1 MKITALPRFSIQC
14 ARGARKRRFGGGLAA
29 RLLCGIIMRVCSRCA
44 GRALLHQNRERSCD
58 RPLYQALYRKWRPQ
72 TFADVI
78 GQQHV
83 TDTLRAQLKSG
94 RLSHAYL
101 FTGTRGTGKTTCA
114 KILARA
120 VNCEHPVNGDPCNE
134 CAACRGI
141 LDGSVLDV
149 TEIDAASNNGV
160 DNIRDLR
167 DETRYT
173 PAQVKKRVF
182 IIDEVHM
189 LSIGAFNALL
199 KTLEEPPEHVLF
211 ILATTELHKVPA
223 TILSRC
229 QRFDFRR
236 IGAEDIARRLLQ
248 VADGEGIQLTEGAAR
263 LIARLADGAMRD
275 ALSMLDR
282 AAAAGAVDEQTVT
295 AALGVL
301 GQDDGVR
308 LAEALKAGDLA
319 AAVGLLDEYYNEGRD
334 LAAVYDQLLGLIRDA
349 LLVKTSKTDVS
360 ALISPAYSVKTLQK
374 LCDGL
379 ASSTLIAWSR
389 VIGEALDR
397 MRSAAN
403 RRVEAEL
410 CAVRLCSLG
419 AEDYDTLGGR
429 VEALE
434 EKLKNG
440 VPVQVVQ
447 GAAPARGTDAPP
459 PPGDADAPPPPD
471 DSDAP
476 PWLEEEQAQAAP
488 APAAVPAAP
497 AADYRDWPLW
507 PRLLEALAG
516 KINIGAHTNLKLS
529 ARGVEED
536 GALVILCEDKM
547 TAILAAKEPTLKVI
561 REQAAALAGGPV
573 KVKVREAGD
582 EPVRAK
588 NNKVDELI
596 GRAKAFDIQVKEL

>member
-1 MKITALPRFSIQC
+1 M
-14 ARGARKRRFGGGLAA
+14 
-29 RLLCGIIMRVCSRCA
+29 
-44 GRALLHQNRERSCD
+44 
-58 RPLYQALYRKWRPQ
+58 YQALYRKWRPQ

-78 GQQHV
+78 GQQHI
-83 TDTLRAQLKSG
+83 TDTLRAQLQSG

-236 IGAEDIARRLLQ
+236 IGAEDIARRLLD
-248 VADGEGIQLTEGAAR
+248 VAAGEGIELTEGAAR

-282 AAAAGAVDEQTVT
+282 AAAAGAVDEQAVT

-301 GQDDGVR
+301 GQDDGIR
-308 LAEALKAGDLA
+308 LAEHLKTGDLA
-319 AAVGLLDEYYNEGRD
+319 AAVALIDDYYNAGRD
-334 LAAVYDQLLGLIRDA
+334 LAAVYDQMLGLIRDA

-360 ALISPAYSVKTLQK
+360 ALISPAYSVKSLQK

-419 AEDYDTLGGR
+419 AEQYDSLGGR

-434 EKLKNG
+434 EKLKHG
-440 VPVQVVQ
+440 VPVA
-447 GAAPARGTDAPP
+447 AAPAQTVARQAEDMPP
-459 PPGDADAPPPPD
+459 PPGDEDAPPPPD
-471 DSDAP
+471 DRDAP
-476 PWLEEEQAQAAP
+476 GWLADEASAQAAP
-488 APAAVPAAP
+488 KPKQPDKPAIAA
-497 AADYRDWPLW
+497 WPQW
-507 PRLLEALAG
+507 PQLLDALSG
-516 KINIGAHTNLKLS
+516 KINTGAYTNLKLS
-529 ARGVEED
+529 GKGVLED
-536 GALVILCEDKM
+536 GALVILCEDGITVM
-547 TAILAAKEPTLKVI
+547 LAKAEPTMKVI
-561 REQAAALAGGPV
+561 REQAAALAGAPI

-582 EPVRAK
+582 EPIEQK
-588 NNKVDELI
+588 NAAVDELI

>member
-1 MKITALPRFSIQC
+1 MKITALPRFSIEMALQAALC
-14 ARGARKRRFGGGLAA
+14 LERLEAGL
-29 RLLCGIIMRVCSRCA
+29 RPPLCGVYGPE
-44 GRALLHQNRERSCD
+44 GRKTGKGAVQEK
-58 RPLYQALYRKWRPQ
+58 LYQALYRKWRPQ

-78 GQQHV
+78 GQQHI
-83 TDTLRAQLKSG
+83 TDTLRAQLQSG

-236 IGAEDIARRLLQ
+236 IGAEDIARRLLD
-248 VADGEGIQLTEGAAR
+248 VAAGEGIQLTEGAAR

-295 AALGVL
+295 TALGVL

-319 AAVGLLDEYYNEGRD
+319 AAVGLLDEYYNAGRD
-334 LAAVYDQLLGLIRDA
+334 LASVYDQMLGLIRDA

-360 ALISPAYSVKTLQK
+360 GLISPAYSVKTLQK

-389 VIGEALDR
+389 VIGDALDR

-419 AEDYDTLGGR
+419 AENYDTLGGR

-447 GAAPARGTDAPP
+447 GAAVPARGTDAPP
-459 PPGDADAPPPPD
+459 PPGDEDAPPPPD

-476 PWLEEEQAQAAP
+476 PWLGEEQGQAAP
-488 APAAVPAAP
+488 VKQEPAAAAP
-497 AADYRDWPLW
+497 TQADWPHW
-507 PRLLEALAG
+507 AKLLEALTG
-516 KINIGAHTNLKLS
+516 KINTGAHTNLKLS

-536 GALVILCEDKM
+536 GGLVILCEDSI
-547 TAILAAKEPTLKVI
+547 TAMLAKAEPTMKVI
-561 REQAAALAGGPV
+561 REQAAALAGAPI

-582 EPVRAK
+582 EPVQKK
-588 NNKVDELI
+588 NTAVDELI

>member
-1 MKITALPRFSIQC
+1 MKITALPRFSIEIALQAALC
-14 ARGARKRRFGGGLAA
+14 LERLEAGL
-29 RLLCGIIMRVCSRCA
+29 RPPLCGVYGPE
-44 GRALLHQNRERSCD
+44 GRKTGKGAVQEK
-58 RPLYQALYRKWRPQ
+58 LYQALYRKWRPQ

-78 GQQHV
+78 GQQHI
-83 TDTLRAQLKSG
+83 TDTLRAQLQSG

-236 IGAEDIARRLLQ
+236 IGAEDIARRLLD
-248 VADGEGIQLTEGAAR
+248 VAAGEGIQLTEGAAR

-295 AALGVL
+295 TALGVL

-319 AAVGLLDEYYNEGRD
+319 AAVGLLDEYYNAGRD
-334 LAAVYDQLLGLIRDA
+334 LASVYDQMLGLIRDA

-360 ALISPAYSVKTLQK
+360 GLISPAYSVKTLQK

-389 VIGEALDR
+389 VIGDALDR

-419 AEDYDTLGGR
+419 AENYDTLGGR

-447 GAAPARGTDAPP
+447 GAAVPARGADAPP
-459 PPGDADAPPPPD
+459 PPGDEDAPPPPD

-476 PWLEEEQAQAAP
+476 PWLGEEQGQAVPVKQEPAAAAP
-488 APAAVPAAP
+488 TQA
-497 AADYRDWPLW
+497 DWPHW
-507 PRLLEALAG
+507 AKLLEALTG
-516 KINIGAHTNLKLS
+516 KINTGAHTNLKLS

-536 GALVILCEDKM
+536 GGLVILCEDSI
-547 TAILAAKEPTLKVI
+547 TAMLAKAEPTMKVI
-561 REQAAALAGGPV
+561 REQAAALAGAPI

-582 EPVRAK
+582 EPVQKK
-588 NNKVDELI
+588 NTAVDELI

>member
-1 MKITALPRFSIQC
+1 M
-14 ARGARKRRFGGGLAA
+14 
-29 RLLCGIIMRVCSRCA
+29 
-44 GRALLHQNRERSCD
+44 
-58 RPLYQALYRKWRPQ
+58 YQALYRKWRPQ

-78 GQQHV
+78 GQQHI
-83 TDTLRAQLKSG
+83 TDTLRAQLQSG

-173 PAQVKKRVF
+173 PAQVRKRVF

-236 IGAEDIARRLLQ
+236 IGAEDISRRLLD
-248 VADGEGIQLTEGAAR
+248 VAAGEGIALTEGAAR

-282 AAAAGAVDEQTVT
+282 AAAAGAVDEKTVT
-295 AALGVL
+295 AALGVM
-301 GQDDGVR
+301 GQDDGIR
-308 LAEALKAGDLA
+308 LAEHLKTGDLA
-319 AAVGLLDEYYNEGRD
+319 SE
-334 LAAVYDQLLGLIRDA
+334 YDQMLGLIRDA

-360 ALISPAYSVKTLQK
+360 ALISPAYSVKTLQA

-389 VIGEALDR
+389 IISDSLDH
-397 MRSAAN
+397 MRTAAN

-419 AEDYDTLGGR
+419 ADNYDTLGGR

-440 VPVQVVQ
+440 VPVQMVP
-447 GAAPARGTDAPP
+447 AAAAQQAGDVPPPPSDDDAPP
-459 PPGDADAPPPPD
+459 LPGDEDAPD
-471 DSDAP
+471 WAR
-476 PWLEEEQAQAAP
+476 EEDGT
-488 APAAVPAAP
+488 
-497 AADYRDWPLW
+497 ADTPKQEVTLW
-507 PRLLEALAG
+507 SQWQPLLEALTG
-516 KINIGAHTNLKLS
+516 KINIGAHTNIKLS
-529 ARGVEED
+529 AKGVLED
-536 GALVILCEDKM
+536 NALVILCEDKM
-547 TAILAAKEPTLKVI
+547 TAILAAKEPTISVI
-561 REQAAALAGGPV
+561 REQAAKLNGAPI
-573 KVKVREAGD
+573 KVKVREAG
-582 EPVRAK
+582 EELVVKK
-588 NNKVDELI
+588 NIAVDELI
-596 GRAKAFDIQVKEL
+596 DRAKSMDIQVKQL

>member
-1 MKITALPRFSIQC
+1 M
-14 ARGARKRRFGGGLAA
+14 
-29 RLLCGIIMRVCSRCA
+29 
-44 GRALLHQNRERSCD
+44 
-58 RPLYQALYRKWRPQ
+58 YQALYRKWRPQ

-459 PPGDADAPPPPD
+459 SPGDADAPPLPD

-488 APAAVPAAP
+488 VPAAAPAAP
-497 AADYRDWPLW
+497 AAAYKDWPLW

-536 GALVILCEDKM
+536 SALVILCEDKM
-547 TAILAAKEPTLKVI
+547 TAILAAKEPTLKVV

-582 EPVRAK
+582 EPARTK
-588 NNKVDELI
+588 NSKVDELI

>member
-1 MKITALPRFSIQC
+1 M
-14 ARGARKRRFGGGLAA
+14 
-29 RLLCGIIMRVCSRCA
+29 
-44 GRALLHQNRERSCD
+44 
-58 RPLYQALYRKWRPQ
+58 YQALYRKWRPLQ
-72 TFADVI
+72 FADVI
-78 GQQHV
+78 GQQHI
-83 TDTLRAQLKSG
+83 TDTLRAQLQSG

-120 VNCEHPVNGDPCNE
+120 VNCEHPVDGDPCN
-134 CAACRGI
+134 ACPSCLGI

-189 LSIGAFNALL
+189 LSTGAFNALL

-211 ILATTELHKVPA
+211 ILATTEIHKVPA

-236 IGAEDIARRLLQ
+236 IGAEDIARRLLDI
-248 VADGEGIQLTEGAAR
+248 AAREGITLSEGAAR

-282 AAAAGAVDEQTVT
+282 AAASGAVDEDTVT
-295 AALGVL
+295 AALGIM
-301 GQDDGVR
+301 GQDDAVR
-308 LAEALKAGDLA
+308 LAGYFKANDLA
-319 AAVGLLDEYYNEGRD
+319 AAIALLDEYYRAGRD

-349 LLVKTSKTDVS
+349 LLVKTVKAGKGNPTAGGKDALGDIA
-360 ALISPAYSVKTLQK
+360 ALISPAYTVTTLQT

-389 VIGEALDR
+389 VIGQSLDR
-397 MRSAAN
+397 MRNASN

-410 CAVRLCSLG
+410 CAVRLCTLS
-419 AEDYDTLGGR
+419 EDSYDTLGGR

-434 EKLKNG
+434 EKLKHG
-440 VPVQVVQ
+440 VPA
-447 GAAPARGTDAPP
+447 AAPSA
-459 PPGDADAPPPPD
+459 
-471 DSDAP
+471 S
-476 PWLEEEQAQAAP
+476 
-488 APAAVPAAP
+488 APAAAAKPADDDRPPLPGDGDAP
-497 AADYRDWPLW
+497 DWAAAEPGAAEAKREQLPNAAYQEWPQW
-507 PRLLEALAG
+507 PKLLEALTG
-516 KINIGAHTNLKLS
+516 KINTGAHTNLKLS
-529 ARGVEED
+529 AKGVLED
-536 GALVILCEDKM
+536 GAIVLLCEDGI
-547 TAILAAKEPTLKVI
+547 TAMLAKAEPTMKVI
-561 REQAAALAGGPV
+561 REQAAALYGGSV
-573 KVKVREAGD
+573 KVKVREADAMPEKKG
-582 EPVRAK
+582 PSAA
-588 NNKVDELI
+588 DELMD
-596 GRAKAFDIQVKEL
+596 RAKAFNIEIHEL

>member
-1 MKITALPRFSIQC
+1 MKA
-14 ARGARKRRFGGGLAA
+14 
-29 RLLCGIIMRVCSRCA
+29 
-44 GRALLHQNRERSCD
+44 
-58 RPLYQALYRKWRPQ
+58 LYQALYRKWRPQ

-78 GQQHV
+78 GQQHI
-83 TDTLRAQLKSG
+83 TDTLRAQLQSG

-236 IGAEDIARRLLQ
+236 IGAEDIARRLLD
-248 VADGEGIQLTEGAAR
+248 VAAGEGIQLTEGAAR

-282 AAAAGAVDEQTVT
+282 AAAVGAVDEQTVT

-308 LAEALKAGDLA
+308 LAEHLKAGDLA
-319 AAVGLLDEYYNEGRD
+319 AAVGLLDEYYNAGRD
-334 LAAVYDQLLGLIRDA
+334 LASVYDQMLGLIRDA

-389 VIGEALDR
+389 VIGDALDR

-419 AEDYDTLGGR
+419 AENYDTLGGR

-447 GAAPARGTDAPP
+447 STAAPARGTDAPP
-459 PPGDADAPPPPD
+459 PPGDEDAPPPPD

-476 PWLEEEQAQAAP
+476 LWLGEEQGQTA
-488 APAAVPAAP
+488 PAAP
-497 AADYRDWPLW
+497 AKQQPENTASALADWPHW
-507 PRLLEALAG
+507 PELLEKLTG
-516 KINIGAHTNLKLS
+516 KINTGAHTNLKLS
-529 ARGVEED
+529 AKGVMED
-536 GALVILCEDKM
+536 GALVILCEDGI
-547 TAILAAKEPTLKVI
+547 TAMLAKAEPTMKTI
-561 REQAAALAGGPV
+561 REQAAALAGAPI

-582 EPVRAK
+582 EPIQKK
-588 NNKVDELI
+588 NTAVDEII

>member
-1 MKITALPRFSIQC
+1 MKITALPRFSIEIALQAALC
-14 ARGARKRRFGGGLAA
+14 LERLEAGL
-29 RLLCGIIMRVCSRCA
+29 RPPLCGVYGPE
-44 GRALLHQNRERSCD
+44 GRKTGKGAVQEK
-58 RPLYQALYRKWRPQ
+58 LYQALYRKWRPQ

-78 GQQHV
+78 GQQHI
-83 TDTLRAQLKSG
+83 TDTLRAQLQSG

-236 IGAEDIARRLLQ
+236 IGAEDIARRLLD
-248 VADGEGIQLTEGAAR
+248 VAAGEGIQLTEGAAR

-295 AALGVL
+295 TALGVL

-319 AAVGLLDEYYNEGRD
+319 AAVGLLDEYYNAGRD
-334 LAAVYDQLLGLIRDA
+334 LASVYDQMLGLIRDA

-360 ALISPAYSVKTLQK
+360 GLISPAYSVKTLQK

-389 VIGEALDR
+389 VIGDALDR

-419 AEDYDTLGGR
+419 AENYDTLGGR

-447 GAAPARGTDAPP
+447 GAAVPARGADAPP
-459 PPGDADAPPPPD
+459 PPGDEDAPPPPD

-476 PWLEEEQAQAAP
+476 PWLGEEQGQAAP
-488 APAAVPAAP
+488 AKQEEPAAAVPTQA
-497 AADYRDWPLW
+497 DWPHW
-507 PRLLEALAG
+507 AKLLEALTG
-516 KINIGAHTNLKLS
+516 KINTGAHTNLKLS

-536 GALVILCEDKM
+536 GGLVILCEDSI
-547 TAILAAKEPTLKVI
+547 TAMLAKAEPTMKVI
-561 REQAAALAGGPV
+561 REQAAALAGAPI

-582 EPVRAK
+582 EPVQKK
-588 NNKVDELI
+588 NTAVDELI

>member
-1 MKITALPRFSIQC
+1 M
-14 ARGARKRRFGGGLAA
+14 
-29 RLLCGIIMRVCSRCA
+29 
-44 GRALLHQNRERSCD
+44 
-58 RPLYQALYRKWRPQ
+58 YQALYRKWRPQ

-83 TDTLRAQLKSG
+83 TDTLRAQIKSG

-447 GAAPARGTDAPP
+447 GAAHARGTDAPP
-459 PPGDADAPPPPD
+459 PPGDADAPPLPD

-488 APAAVPAAP
+488 APVAAPAAP

>member
-1 MKITALPRFSIQC
+1 M
-14 ARGARKRRFGGGLAA
+14 
-29 RLLCGIIMRVCSRCA
+29 
-44 GRALLHQNRERSCD
+44 
-58 RPLYQALYRKWRPQ
+58 YQALYRKWRPQ

-83 TDTLRAQLKSG
+83 TDTLRAQLRSG

-236 IGAEDIARRLLQ
+236 IGAEDIARRLLD
-248 VADGEGIQLTEGAAR
+248 VAAGEGIELTDGAAR

-295 AALGVL
+295 TALGVL
-301 GQDDGVR
+301 GQDDGIR
-308 LAEALKAGDLA
+308 LAEHLKNGDLA
-319 AAVGLLDEYYNEGRD
+319 AAVTLMDDHYNAGRD
-334 LAAVYDQLLGLIRDA
+334 LAAVYDQMLGLIRDA

-360 ALISPAYSVKTLQK
+360 ALISPAYTVKSLQK

-419 AEDYDTLGGR
+419 AEQYDTLSGR

-434 EKLKNG
+434 EKIKHG
-440 VPVQVVQ
+440 VPVA
-447 GAAPARGTDAPP
+447 AAPAQTAARVDDTPP
-459 PPGDADAPPPPD
+459 PPGDEDAPPPPD
-471 DSDAP
+471 DGGT
-476 PWLEEEQAQAAP
+476 AQGTG
-488 APAAVPAAP
+488 AAVRGGLAAV
-497 AADYRDWPLW
+497 AAAARSADRQDQHGRAHQPQAVRQGHSGGRGARHPVRGRHHRHARQGGADHEGH
-507 PRLLEALAG
+507 PRTG
-516 KINIGAHTNLKLS
+516 GR
-529 ARGVEED
+529 ARGRAD
-536 GALVILCEDKM
+536 QGQGA
-547 TAILAAKEPTLKVI
+547 
-561 REQAAALAGGPV
+561 RGGRRTRDT
-573 KVKVREAGD
+573 KKR
-582 EPVRAK
+582 R
-588 NNKVDELI
+588 
-596 GRAKAFDIQVKEL
+596 GR

>member
-1 MKITALPRFSIQC
+1 M
-14 ARGARKRRFGGGLAA
+14 
-29 RLLCGIIMRVCSRCA
+29 
-44 GRALLHQNRERSCD
+44 
-58 RPLYQALYRKWRPQ
+58 YQALYRKWRPQ

-78 GQQHV
+78 GQQHI
-83 TDTLRAQLKSG
+83 TDTLRAQLQSG

-236 IGAEDIARRLLQ
+236 IGAEDIARRLLD
-248 VADGEGIQLTEGAAR
+248 VAAGEGIQLTEGAAR

-319 AAVGLLDEYYNEGRD
+319 AAVGLLDEYYNAGRD
-334 LAAVYDQLLGLIRDA
+334 LASVYDQMLGLIRDA

-360 ALISPAYSVKTLQK
+360 GLISPAYSVKTLQK

-379 ASSTLIAWSR
+379 AASTLIAWSR
-389 VIGEALDR
+389 VIGDALDR

-419 AEDYDTLGGR
+419 AENYDTLGGR

-447 GAAPARGTDAPP
+447 GTAAPARGTDAPP
-459 PPGDADAPPPPD
+459 PPGDEDAPPPPD

-476 PWLEEEQAQAAP
+476 PWLGEEQGQAAP
-488 APAAVPAAP
+488 AAP
-497 AADYRDWPLW
+497 AKQEPAETASALADWPHW
-507 PRLLEALAG
+507 AKLLEALTG
-516 KINIGAHTNLKLS
+516 KINTGAHTNLKLS
-529 ARGVEED
+529 AKGVLED
-536 GALVILCEDKM
+536 GALVILCEDGI
-547 TAILAAKEPTLKVI
+547 TAMLAKAEPTMKVI
-561 REQAAALAGGPV
+561 REQAAALAGAPI

-582 EPVRAK
+582 EPVQKK
-588 NNKVDELI
+588 NTAVDELI